1 MIQFPPFTSD
11 LGLPSDHPQTL
22 IALPTPLPSCQ
33 LELGVVSLVPRFGLP
48 SWDVRI
54 LIVLVPLGYCENYG
68 RHCTQMVHLAL
79 TVRPQGHALSFS
91 FQSWL
96 SLCSQ
101 GWMQTGDPPVSPF
114 GVLEP
119 PYTPS
124 KVDFP

>member
-1 MIQFPPFTSD
+1 MTQFLPFTSD
-11 LGLPSDHPQTL
+11 SGLPSDHPQTL
-22 IALPTPLPSCQ
+22 IARLIPLPSCQ
-33 LELGVVSLVPRFGLP
+33 LELGVDSLVPWFGLP
-48 SWDVRI
+48 SWDERI
-54 LIVLVPLGYCENYG
+54 LIVLVLLGYCENYG
-68 RHCTQMVHLAL
+68 RHCAKMILVL

-101 GWMQTGDPPVSPF
+101 GWMQTGDLPALLLV
-114 GVLEP
+114 VLEP

>member
-1 MIQFPPFTSD
+1 MTQFPPFISD

-22 IALPTPLPSCQ
+22 VPRPTPLPSCQ
-33 LELGVVSLVPRFGLP
+33 LELGVDSLVPRFGLP
-48 SWDVRI
+48 SWHARI
-54 LIVLVPLGYCENYG
+54 LIVLVLLGYCENSG
-68 RHCTQMVHLAL
+68 RRCAQMILVL

-101 GWMQTGDPPVSPF
+101 GWMQTGDPPALPF

-119 PYTPS
+119 PYIPS